1 MLINRELVDFGYAK
15 LGKSLCLFC
24 EKFFLIYNE
33 AMAFIRKFKTA
44 SGATGVQ
51 VCYKVRGEVVKTVHI
66 GSARSKVGVERLVKN
81 AHKIMDADKQP
92 LFNLSRFDKPKE
104 K

>member
-1 MLINRELVDFGYAK
+1 MRLWHLLESLK
-15 LGKSLCLFC
+15 PLLGQPAF
-24 EKFFLIYNE
+24 KF
-33 AMAFIRKFKTA
+33 
-44 SGATGVQ
+44 ATK
-51 VCYKVRGEVVKTVHI
+51 CAEVVKTVHI